1 MKPNEIK
8 LIMDA
13 ARAAGPGCRA
23 ETDGYRIP
31 LRDHAGTEV
40 TTYFDGGRWYA
51 EVSFFRG
58 PGRWV
63 QATAP
68 PAALSLRRALVIAV
82 YGQVSPSR
90 GVLLRLL
97 RELRTE
103 ERADRRRD
111 TVNSI
116 RDLPPEEYTVVACA
130 LDWCEHD
137 PVDVAREVVRA
148 LVALDSTEALRAALD
163 ALGRLG

>member
-1 MKPNEIK
+1 MTNDLKI
-8 LIMDA
+8 IMDA
-13 ARAAGPGCRA
+13 ALAAGPGCRA
-23 ETDGYRIP
+23 ETDSYLVQ
-31 LRDHAGTEV
+31 LRDHAGTWV
-40 TTYFDGGRWYA
+40 AAYRDGDTWHA
-51 EVSFFRG
+51 ELSWFRG
-58 PGRWV
+58 ESYRDAT
-63 QATAP
+63 ATAP
-68 PAALSLRRALVIAV
+68 AAALCLRRVLVLAV

-90 GVLLRLL
+90 DVLLRLL